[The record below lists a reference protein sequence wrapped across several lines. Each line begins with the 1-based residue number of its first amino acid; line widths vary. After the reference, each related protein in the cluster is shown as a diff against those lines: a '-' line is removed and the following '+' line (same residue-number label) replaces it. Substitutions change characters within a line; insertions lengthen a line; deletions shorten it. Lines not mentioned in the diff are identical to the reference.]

1 MSQVADLDS
10 LDVTGKVVAVRL
22 DLNVPTEG
30 SADGAGVTITDD
42 NRIQAAIPTLK
53 ALVEAGARIFVL
65 AHLGRPKGEAS
76 DDLSLAPIAARLAD
90 LLDAPVGF
98 VNVVTGPDLKAA
110 VDALEPGQVVV
121 AQNVRFDS
129 RETSKDEAERGQL
142 AAEWAELADA
152 FVSDGFG
159 VVHREQASVTDLA
172 KLLPA
177 AAGRLVAKETQ
188 VFDQILGDPARPF
201 TVVLGGSKVSDKLAV
216 IEHLLDSADKL
227 VIGGGMC
234 FTFLKAQGF
243 EIGGS
248 LVEDDFVSSANEIL
262 QTATDKG
269 VEVLLP
275 VDIVAAS
282 AFAADAETKV
292 VTIEEGVPE
301 GWLGLDIGPESA
313 ETFAEAVESSKTVV
327 WNGPMG
333 VFEFPAFAGGTRA
346 VAEALGKVDGISVV
360 GGGDSAAAI
369 RLLDIDASG
378 ISHISTGGGASLEYL
393 EGKVLPGIAVL
404 RS

>member
-1 MSQVADLDS
+1 MSNVVGLDS
-10 LDVTGKVVAVRL
+10 LDVADKVVAVRL
-22 DLNVPTEG
+22 DLNVPTEAA
-30 SADGAGVTITDD
+30 ADGSGIEITDD
-42 NRIQAAIPTLK
+42 NRIQAAIPTLT
-53 ALVEAGARIFVL
+53 ALSEAGARVFVL

-76 DDLSLAPIAARLAD
+76 DELSLAPIAQRLAS
-90 LLDAPVGF
+90 LLDSPVGF
-98 VNVVTGPDLKAA
+98 VDAVTGPDLKAA
-110 VDALEPGQVVV
+110 VDALEPGEVVV

-129 RETSKDEAERGQL
+129 RETSKDVAERAQL
-142 AAEWAELADA
+142 AGEWAELADA

-177 AAGRLVAKETQ
+177 AAGRLVEKEAK
-188 VFDQILGDPARPF
+188 VFDEILTAPARPF

-243 EIGGS
+243 EIGAS
-248 LVEDDFVSSANEIL
+248 LVEDDFVDSANGIL
-262 QTATDKG
+262 RTAVDKG

-282 AFAADAETKV
+282 AFAADADHKV
-292 VTIEEGVPE
+292 VTIEEGVPA

-313 ETFAEAVESSKTVV
+313 AIFAEAVENSKTVV

-333 VFEFPAFAGGTRA
+333 VFEFPAFANGTRA
-346 VAEALGKVDGISVV
+346 VAQALGKVDGTSVV